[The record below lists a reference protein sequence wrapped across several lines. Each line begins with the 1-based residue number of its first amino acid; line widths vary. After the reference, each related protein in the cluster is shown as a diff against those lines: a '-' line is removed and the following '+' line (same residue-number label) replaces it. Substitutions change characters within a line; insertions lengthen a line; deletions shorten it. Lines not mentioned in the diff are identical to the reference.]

1 VTKREYPERPLA
13 GVGAIVIEGERVLLV
28 RRAQEPL
35 RGEWSV
41 PGGLVKVG
49 ETLADAVRREVR
61 EETGLD
67 VRVGPLIEVIDR
79 IIRNEHGRNEHGR
92 NEHGRNEH
100 GRDEQGPDEQG
111 RVRFHFVLV
120 DYLCRV
126 NGGSVAAASDVSE
139 AVWVERGKVGEYG
152 LRPETVRVIEKGFGL
167 ARSE

>member
-1 VTKREYPERPLA
+1 MTKREYPERPLA

-92 NEHGRNEH
+92 NEHGR
-100 GRDEQGPDEQG
+100 DEQGPDEQG

>member
-92 NEHGRNEH
+92 NEHGR
-100 GRDEQGPDEQG
+100 DEQGPDEQG